1 MKESRK
7 IYQSVFDNY
16 TFKSLVKLIS
26 KKAFTTLD
34 FPISTGKE
42 ADVYKATRIS
52 KDGSKNPVA
61 VKIYRIETS
70 NFKKMQDYLI
80 GDPRFERIKKTKR
93 GTVEAW
99 CQKEYRNLK
108 DAYEAGLKVPKP
120 IAFEKNVLAMEFIG
134 KKNGTPYL
142 LLKDVKPKN
151 PEKLIKELIKSI
163 EKLWLKAKI
172 VHGDLNEYNIIMKNQ
187 TPVIIDIGQAMSIKH
202 PYAPE
207 LLKRDLNQ
215 INKLAKKYKIKI
227 DINKIYDKL
236 TSMIDYD

>member
-7 IYQSVFDNY
+7 IFQRVFDNY
-16 TFKSLVKLIS
+16 TFKSLIKLID
-26 KKAFTTLD
+26 KKHFTTLD

-42 ADVYKATRIS
+42 ADVYKATKIS
-52 KDGSKNPVA
+52 KDGSKKPVA

-93 GTVEAW
+93 GIVEAW
-99 CQKEYRNLK
+99 CQKEFRNLK

-120 IAFEKNVLAMEFIG
+120 IAFEKNILVMEFIG
-134 KKNGTPYL
+134 KKDGTPYP
-142 LLKDVKPKN
+142 LLKETQVKN
-151 PEKLIKELIKSI
+151 PERLIKELTNFV
-163 EKLWLKAKI
+163 EKLWMKARI
-172 VHGDLNEYNIIMKNQ
+172 VHGDLNEFNTIMKNQ
-187 TPVIIDIGQAMSIKH
+187 TPYIIDIGQAMSIKH

-215 INKLAKKYKIKI
+215 INKLSKKYGIKI
-227 DINKIYDKL
+227 DISKIYEKL
-236 TSMIDYD
+236 MKEIEE

>member
-7 IYQSVFDNY
+7 IFQRVFDNY
-16 TFKSLVKLIS
+16 TFKSLIKLIG
-26 KKAFTTLD
+26 KRHFTTLD

-42 ADVYKATRIS
+42 ADVYKATKIS
-52 KDGSKNPVA
+52 KDGAKKPVA

-80 GDPRFERIKKTKR
+80 GDPRFDRIKKTKR

-120 IAFEKNVLAMEFIG
+120 IAFEKNVLVMEFIG
-134 KKNGTPYL
+134 KKGGTPYP
-142 LLKDVKPKN
+142 LLKEVQLKDPK
-151 PEKLIKELIKSI
+151 KTIKQLISSIK
-163 EKLWLKAKI
+163 KLWLKARI
-172 VHGDLNEYNIIMKNQ
+172 VHGDLNEFNIIMKNQ
-187 TPVIIDIGQAMSIKH
+187 TPYIIDIGQAMSIKH

-227 DINKIYDKL
+227 DVNKIYENLMKQ
-236 TSMIDYD
+236 IVE